1 MSTAAP
7 KERGKHEAEDFSK
20 ELLLGSQTAFELDD
34 EVIGQAQ
41 IMKGLA
47 ERFDITL
54 GLALLV
60 YMAFL
65 RIEAA
70 PFESLRLLVSV
81 PSGWGHGGFLRLVC
95 DWAETEGNHVPRQSD
110 MATQMVIVNRA
121 YG

>member
-1 MSTAAP
+1 MGTVAP
-7 KERGKHEAEDFSK
+7 KERGKHETEDFPE
-20 ELLLGSQTAFELDD
+20 ELLLGSQTAFDLVD

-41 IMKGLA
+41 IIKGLA

-54 GLALLV
+54 GLALLM

-81 PSGWGHGGFLRLVC
+81 SSGWGHGGFLRLVC
-95 DWAETEGNHVPRQSD
+95 G
-110 MATQMVIVNRA
+110 
-121 YG
+121 